1 MRTFTPSRRNPSALY
16 TGASTGAVTG
26 AVVGSSSSSGDGHT
40 DPNGFLGLNWRSIG
54 VSVFVAVIT
63 AVATDI
69 ALTEWHGYRRR
80 KKGLD

>member
-1 MRTFTPSRRNPSALY
+1 MRTFTPSRLNPSALS

-26 AVVGSSSSSGDGHT
+26 AVVGASSGDSHT
-40 DPNGFLGLNWRSIG
+40 DPNGFLGLNWKSIG

-80 KKGLD
+80 KKGQD